1 MNRFVKIMFVLL
13 CTSFLC
19 NCEKEEIV
27 EKNET
32 FLISLKNTEEYIHDF
47 KISGDED
54 GATIKVQAKHF
65 SISKII
71 RNESTNWSVFY
82 HYKPETGFIGSD
94 LVEIET
100 NTGSDGSGNGKT
112 NIVKLFFQI
121 TD

>member
-1 MNRFVKIMFVLL
+1 MFVLL

-54 GATIKVQAKHF
+54 GATIKLQAKHF

-71 RNESTNWSVFY
+71 RNESTKWSVFY
-82 HYKPETGFIGSD
+82 HDKLATGLIGSE

-100 NTGSDGSGNGKT
+100 NTGSDGSVNGKN

>member
-13 CTSFLC
+13 FTSFLC

-71 RNESTNWSVFY
+71 RNESTNWSVVY

-94 LVEIET
+94 LVEIVT
-100 NTGSDGSGNGKT
+100 NTGNDGSGNGKT

>member
-1 MNRFVKIMFVLL
+1 MNRFVKIMFVLV

-27 EKNET
+27 VMNET
-32 FLISLKNTEEYIHDF
+32 LHISLKNTEEYIHDF
-47 KISGDED
+47 KISGDEE

-71 RNESTNWSVFY
+71 RNESTNWSVVY

>member
-1 MNRFVKIMFVLL
+1 MNRFVKIMFVIV
-13 CTSFLC
+13 CASFLC

-32 FLISLKNTEEYIHDF
+32 FHISLKNTEEYIHDF
-47 KISGDED
+47 KISGDEE

-65 SISKII
+65 RISKII
-71 RNESTNWSVFY
+71 RNESTNWSVVY